1 MEWYEPEVLALER
14 ARSISPPPERPV
26 VFYGSS
32 TLRLWDDL
40 AADLGEPN
48 ALNLAFG
55 GSTLAAC
62 AHFFDRLVPP
72 VSPASL
78 VVYAGDN
85 DLGDGRRPDD
95 VVQSF
100 LQLAAKVRKDLGVI
114 PFGFISIKPS
124 PAREGIIDRIRLTN
138 DYVRRELERIPG
150 AYLIDIF
157 DPMLGPD
164 GRPRPEL
171 FLDDGLHLS
180 RAGYLLWIELLQ
192 PYRHRIFTR
201 N

>member
-1 MEWYEPEVLALER
+1 MEWYEPEVQALER
-14 ARSISPPPERPV
+14 SRSELSPPEHPV

-32 TLRLWDDL
+32 SLRLWDTL
-40 AADLGEPN
+40 ATDLGEPT

-62 AHFFDRLVPP
+62 VYFFERVVVP

-85 DLGDGRRPDD
+85 DLGDGRSPED
-95 VVQSF
+95 VLESYR
-100 LQLAAKVRKDLGVI
+100 QLAGKVRRFLGVI

-124 PAREGIIDRIRLTN
+124 PAREGILDRIRLTN
-138 DYVRRELERIPG
+138 ALVREELERIPG
-150 AYLIDIF
+150 AYLIDVF
-157 DPMLGPD
+157 DPMLGSD
-164 GRPRPEL
+164 GHPRAEL
-171 FLDDGLHLS
+171 FLEDGLHMS
-180 RAGYLLWIELLQ
+180 RAGYLLWMEQLET
-192 PYRHRIFTR
+192 YRHRIFIR